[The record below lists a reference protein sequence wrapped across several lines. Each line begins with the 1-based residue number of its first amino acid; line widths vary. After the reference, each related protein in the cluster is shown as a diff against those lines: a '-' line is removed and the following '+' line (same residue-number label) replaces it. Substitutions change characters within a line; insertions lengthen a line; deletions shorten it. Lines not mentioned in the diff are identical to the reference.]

1 MHPLFVLRWS
11 ARDLRRRWL
20 QVVAIA
26 LIIAVGTGVYA
37 GLGSTA
43 TWRLESNDA
52 SFEALQMY
60 DLRVKAADGLDA
72 AAGSMVALLR
82 NLPDPTAVATAEER
96 LVVPTQ
102 VDASTP
108 SNPILV
114 PGRVIG
120 VDVVD
125 GGPRINTVWVQPGDG
140 RTLES
145 RDQGS
150 GTVVLERN
158 FASYYD
164 LAASGSILVA
174 GKQLQYVGSGL
185 SPEYFFVVTDDGSF
199 FAEANFAAVFAPL
212 DTAQMLAGRPGR
224 VNDLVIRL
232 RPGTDVDVTRAQ
244 VEAAF
249 SDSGLAVTVM
259 DRSDE
264 DAFRLLYDDIEG
276 DKKFWNVFALLILAG
291 AAFGA
296 FNLANRMVESQRREI
311 GIGMALG
318 ASPRVLALRPL
329 LVGIEIA
336 VLGVVFG
343 VAMGFAVSTA
353 IRPVYTTMLPLPVW
367 HTELQFSMFAK
378 AAVLGF
384 VLPVVATAWPVW
396 RAVRVNPIEAITTTH
411 RTSHGGL
418 SRLLRRLPW
427 PRNTYARM
435 PIGNVLRT
443 PRRTLLTSFGIAAAV
458 TALVAILGMIDSFI
472 ATIDR
477 NDREVLQDHPDRV
490 VVALQ
495 GFHLMQSPE
504 IAAISSAAPVGQV
517 QPVVRFGARLIAA
530 TGEPIDLLVDI
541 VELDGSVWAPT
552 IVKGEVPADRS
563 GLVISAEA
571 ASDLGVGPG
580 DTVTIEHPAQQGD
593 GYALVRTSI
602 RIAAVHPSPFRFAAY
617 VDRSQLRVFGVPD
630 VVNQLYILPASGS
643 TPQDVQRAL
652 FGRPAVASVQPISAA
667 SKVVKDSL
675 NDFIGIFRVLQLF
688 ILFLASLIAYNA
700 ASINTDE
707 RSREHATL
715 FAFGLPIRRILRMD
729 IIEALL
735 IGLLGTA
742 IGLLA
747 GMAMLQWITTSLIG
761 NTMPE
766 LGLDATLS
774 VATVGTA
781 ILLGV
786 VAVAV
791 APLLTIRRL
800 RRMDIPTTL
809 RIVE

>member
-108 SNPILV
+108 SKTILV

-232 RPGTDVDVTRAQ
+232 QPGTDVAVTRAQ
-244 VEAAF
+244 VVAAF

-296 FNLANRMVESQRREI
+296 FNLANRMVEAQRREI

-318 ASPRVLALRPL
+318 APPRVLALRPL

-336 VLGVVFG
+336 VLGSQPRQLF
-343 VAMGFAVSTA
+343 S
-353 IRPVYTTMLPLPVW
+353 
-367 HTELQFSMFAK
+367 EL
-378 AAVLGF
+378 
-384 VLPVVATAWPVW
+384 
-396 RAVRVNPIEAITTTH
+396 
-411 RTSHGGL
+411 
-418 SRLLRRLPW
+418 
-427 PRNTYARM
+427 
-435 PIGNVLRT
+435 
-443 PRRTLLTSFGIAAAV
+443 
-458 TALVAILGMIDSFI
+458 
-472 ATIDR
+472 
-477 NDREVLQDHPDRV
+477 
-490 VVALQ
+490 
-495 GFHLMQSPE
+495 
-504 IAAISSAAPVGQV
+504 
-517 QPVVRFGARLIAA
+517 
-530 TGEPIDLLVDI
+530 
-541 VELDGSVWAPT
+541 
-552 IVKGEVPADRS
+552 
-563 GLVISAEA
+563 
-571 ASDLGVGPG
+571 
-580 DTVTIEHPAQQGD
+580 
-593 GYALVRTSI
+593 ALVRSLHALMNAGKPPALSPCT
-602 RIAAVHPSPFRFAAY
+602 IATYAPKRKPCH
-617 VDRSQLRVFGVPD
+617 D
-630 VVNQLYILPASGS
+630 VGS
-643 TPQDVQRAL
+643 D
-652 FGRPAVASVQPISAA
+652 
-667 SKVVKDSL
+667 
-675 NDFIGIFRVLQLF
+675 
-688 ILFLASLIAYNA
+688 
-700 ASINTDE
+700 
-707 RSREHATL
+707 
-715 FAFGLPIRRILRMD
+715 
-729 IIEALL
+729 
-735 IGLLGTA
+735 
-742 IGLLA
+742 LA
-747 GMAMLQWITTSLIG
+747 GVSE
-761 NTMPE
+761 PK
-766 LGLDATLS
+766 
-774 VATVGTA
+774 
-781 ILLGV
+781 
-786 VAVAV
+786 
-791 APLLTIRRL
+791 
-800 RRMDIPTTL
+800 
-809 RIVE
+809 